1 MKFRYLG
8 KSGLPVSEIS
18 LGTMTFGALGWG
30 CSEPEAHKIIARY
43 LDSGGTLIDTA
54 DVYGNGESERIIG
67 AFIRQIRRDE
77 VLVASKSGFPVGA
90 SEYHYGSSR
99 KHIIRSVEASLARLQ
114 TDYLDIY
121 YLHRTDPFVPYEEI
135 METFSIL
142 FQQGKV
148 LYAAFSNLPA
158 WRIIAGNEAAKKRGM
173 SGFLCG
179 QYLYNLV
186 DRSCEQEIIPATLNE
201 GIGFLAWSP
210 LAGGLL
216 TGKYNDVQDVP
227 AGSRFNLRK
236 NLDIP
241 RFWSERSRFL
251 AKAVTELA
259 EQHGTTASTLAIQW
273 LLSRPFIASVIIG
286 ARTEEQILKNLAAS
300 DFQLSPELKQQMD
313 ILSEPEKN
321 YLWGFNLE
329 TEKHFEARA
338 KIPTWRYQ

>member
-1 MKFRYLG
+1 
-8 KSGLPVSEIS
+8 
-18 LGTMTFGALGWG
+18 MTFGAHGWG

-67 AFIRQIRRDE
+67 AFMRQIRRDE
-77 VLVASKSGFPVGA
+77 VLLASKSGFPVGA
-90 SEYHYGSSR
+90 SEYHYGSCR
-99 KHIIRSVEASLARLQ
+99 KHIIRAVEASLERLK

-135 METFSIL
+135 MESFSIL

-186 DRSCEQEIIPATLNE
+186 DRSCEQEIIPAMLHE

-227 AGSRFNLRK
+227 TGSRFELRK

-241 RFWSERSRFL
+241 RFWSERSRSI
-251 AKAVTELA
+251 ARAVTELA
-259 EQHGTTASTLAIQW
+259 EQNGTSASTLAIQW
-273 LLSRPFIASVIIG
+273 LLSRPFISSVIIG
-286 ARTEEQILKNLAAS
+286 ARTEEQIISNLSALDS
-300 DFQLSPELKQQMD
+300 QLPPELKQQMD
-313 ILSEPEKN
+313 ALSEPEKN

-329 TEKHFEARA
+329 TEKHFEERA
-338 KIPTWRYQ
+338 EMPAWRHGGIDNQSLHKRVGGIS

>member
-8 KSGLPVSEIS
+8 KSGLPVSEVS
-18 LGTMTFGALGWG
+18 LGTMTFGAPGWG
-30 CSEPEAHKIIARY
+30 CSDVEAHKIIARY
-43 LDSGGTLIDTA
+43 LDAGGTLIDTA

-67 AFIRQIRRDE
+67 SFMQQIQRDS
-77 VLVASKSGFPVGA
+77 VLIASKSGFPVGT
-90 SEYHYGSSR
+90 SKYHYGSCR
-99 KHIIRSVEASLARLQ
+99 KHIINSVEASLERLK
-114 TDYLDIY
+114 TDYIDIY
-121 YLHRTDPFVPYEEI
+121 YLHRTDPFVPYDEI

-142 FQQGKV
+142 LQQGKV

-158 WRIIAGNEAAKKRGM
+158 WRIIAGNETAKKCGM

-186 DRSCEQEIIPATLNE
+186 DRSCEQEIIPAMVHE

-227 AGSRFNLRK
+227 ADSRFNLRK

-241 RFWSERSRFL
+241 RFWSERSRSI
-251 AKAVTELA
+251 AKAVTQLA
-259 EQHGTTASTLAIQW
+259 EQNGTKASTLAMQW
-273 LLSRPFIASVIIG
+273 LLSRPFISSVIIG
-286 ARTEEQILKNLAAS
+286 ARTEEQIINNLAAL
-300 DFQLSPELKQQMD
+300 DFKLPPELRQQMD

-321 YLWGFNLE
+321 YLWGFNME
-329 TEKHFEARA
+329 TEKHFAERA
-338 KIPTWRYQ
+338 ELPTWSYR